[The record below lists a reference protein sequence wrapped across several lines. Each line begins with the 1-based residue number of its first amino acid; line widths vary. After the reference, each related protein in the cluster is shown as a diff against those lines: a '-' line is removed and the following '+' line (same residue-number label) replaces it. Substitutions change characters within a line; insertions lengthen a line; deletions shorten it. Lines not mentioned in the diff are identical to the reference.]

1 MNPLYFLEHQ
11 FLPSIVYPG
20 PEGPQISPF
29 LLGNAFGSFCTSV
42 LKDLAEAGEGE
53 TLTCTEKDFT
63 AEGLEIRN
71 EHTGAPQCYV
81 LRMHF
86 PFQESWAQDTLCPRA
101 YLVHGLQGEDPRY
114 YTVEYDAGAMGYR
127 LYSWDGEG
135 NHISCGSVEN
145 DESQELPRILKL
157 EKARMH
163 DDGVD
168 ETSHRV

>member
-29 LLGNAFGSFCTSV
+29 LLGNAFGFFCVSV
-42 LKDLAEAGEGE
+42 LNDLKEAGEGE
-53 TLTCTEKDFT
+53 GSTYTETDFT

-86 PFQESWAQDTLCPRA
+86 PFHEGWDMDTLCPRA
-101 YLVHGLQGEDPRY
+101 YLVHGLKGEDPRY
-114 YTVEYDAGAMGYR
+114 YTVEYDAAAMDYR
-127 LYSWDGEG
+127 LCSRDGEG
-135 NHISCGSVEN
+135 THTNYGAIAN
-145 DESQELPRILKL
+145 DENAELTKILNL
-157 EKARMH
+157 EKARMGSGH
-163 DDGVD
+163 
-168 ETSHRV
+168 EH

>member
-29 LLGNAFGSFCTSV
+29 LLGNAFGSFCASV
-42 LKDLAEAGEGE
+42 LSDLAEAGEGDGP
-53 TLTCTEKDFT
+53 TYTDKDFT

-86 PFQESWAQDTLCPRA
+86 PFHEGWDMDTLCPRA
-101 YLVHGLQGEDPRY
+101 YLVHGLKGEDPRY
-114 YTVEYDAGAMGYR
+114 YTVEYDAAAMGYR
-127 LYSWDGEG
+127 LCSWDEEG
-135 NHISCGSVEN
+135 SHINYGSVEEGEN
-145 DESQELPRILKL
+145 TELSKILKQ
-157 EKARMH
+157 EKKRMQDTH
-163 DDGVD
+163 IQ
-168 ETSHRV
+168 